1 MIFDSHTHY
10 DDILFDK
17 DRDELLSSMSENGIS
32 YILNASSSFESVNK
46 TIELTKSYDFIYGSL
61 GIHPSDTNN
70 LNDEKFAWLREQFN
84 EKIVAVGEIGL
95 DFYYND
101 PDRETQWTWFCK
113 QIELAR
119 ELSLPVIVHSR
130 EAAEYTLR
138 VLKGYYIHEVGGVM
152 HCFSYGKEM
161 AYHFLRLGLHIGIGG
176 VVTYKNAQKI
186 KEVVKYTPLDRI
198 LLETDCPYLAPVP
211 RRGKR
216 NNSTYL
222 SYIAQEIASI
232 KGVSYEEVVEQTTR
246 NALRLFRI
254 GEWGEDEGGGV
265 ECY

>member
-1 MIFDSHTHY
+1 
-10 DDILFDK
+10 
-17 DRDELLSSMSENGIS
+17 
-32 YILNASSSFESVNK
+32 
-46 TIELTKSYDFIYGSL
+46 L
-61 GIHPSDTNN
+61 GIHPSSVKSF
-70 LNDEKFAWLREQFN
+70 NDENFEWLKEQFN
-84 EKIVAVGEIGL
+84 EKIVAVGEIGF
-95 DFYYND
+95 DFYYHD
-101 PDRETQWTWFCK
+101 PDRETQWIWFCK

-119 ELSLPVIVHSR
+119 ELKLPVIVHSR

-138 VLKGYYIHEVGGVM
+138 VLKGYYIHEIGGVM

-161 AYHFLRLGLHIGIGG
+161 AYHFLRQGLHIGIGG
-176 VVTYKNAQKI
+176 VVTFKNAQKL

-222 SYIAQEIASI
+222 PFIAQEIASI

-246 NALRLFRI
+246 NALKLFGI
-254 GEWGEDEGGGV
+254 GERDGDDE
-265 ECY
+265 